1 MKVRNAI
8 IVAGLAAVATTSFAS
23 SAYHTSPVQEEG
35 AVFAPGHVGG
45 NLSREAVRNEV
56 LAAQKDGSLYWI
68 SRGFPATYP
77 LVKGPAL
84 NKSRAQVMQELQAAN
99 ERPVTIDGMRD
110 MGGETGWVDARQL
123 P

>member
-1 MKVRNAI
+1 M
-8 IVAGLAAVATTSFAS
+8 VAAAKGRRAGSAS
-23 SAYHTSPVQEEG
+23 TPCEW
-35 AVFAPGHVGG
+35 HVPH
-45 NLSREAVRNEV
+45 ST
-56 LAAQKDGSLYWI
+56 SLYWI

-110 MGGETGWVDARQL
+110 MGGEAGWVDARQL